1 MPRLFDGAGPR
12 TGMRPR
18 SVVTAT
24 LAMTL
29 KAPLRVTALLALS
42 GLALACGAGE
52 SGTSPEGSSEGAPP
66 ASEGP
71 TTPPLPTTV
80 VGHTEDGE
88 TIVFASPHPPV
99 TSPTERPID
108 REHLI
113 LTPNAPDPT
122 PDFSLD
128 EALEGLPIDGDL
140 IAEIQTDLGVMF
152 CELYPDRAPHAVTT
166 FVGLARGRRAWWDAR
181 GGQWVNG
188 RSYYRGT
195 TFFRVIPE
203 FIIQGGDYLGDGTG
217 RVGFQVP
224 LEQSETLSHDR
235 AGRLALATYDG
246 NPNSGGAQFYITDG
260 PHQDLDGTATIFGQC
275 SPEHVVSQIAR
286 VVQTGSPENRP
297 LTPLHIGAVMIRR
310 VVGGVAQAT
319 PTIPG
324 QRPGEPDV
332 GRGASEGPSEIQRGR
347 GILMG
352 DQEARDRARL
362 GLPPAP
368 PPPGH

>member
-1 MPRLFDGAGPR
+1 MLLRAH
-12 TGMRPR
+12 
-18 SVVTAT
+18 
-24 LAMTL
+24 
-29 KAPLRVTALLALS
+29 LRVTALLALS
-42 GLALACGAGE
+42 GLAVACGGVEGSA
-52 SGTSPEGSSEGAPP
+52 SSEGSSTDTPPASGEGAPP
-66 ASEGP
+66 RP
-71 TTPPLPTTV
+71 TSV
-80 VGHTEDGE
+80 VGQTEDGE
-88 TIVFASPHPPV
+88 TIVFASPRPAP

-122 PDFSLD
+122 ADLSLD
-128 EALEGLPIDGDL
+128 DALEGLPIDGDL
-140 IAEIQTDLGVMF
+140 IAEVQTDLGVMF
-152 CELYPDRAPHAVTT
+152 CELYPDRAPHAVTA

-181 GGQWVNG
+181 GGQWVRG
-188 RSYYRGT
+188 RSYYRGS

-203 FIIQGGDYLGDGTG
+203 FIIQGGDYLGDGSG

-246 NPNSGGAQFYITDG
+246 NPNSGGAQFYVTDG
-260 PHQDLDGTATIFGQC
+260 PHQELDGTATIFGQC
-275 SPEHVVSQIAR
+275 SPDNVVSQIAR

-297 LTPLHIGAVMIRR
+297 LTPVHIGAVLIRR

-319 PTIPG
+319 PTVPG
-324 QRPGEPDV
+324 QRPGEPEV

-352 DQEARDRARL
+352 DQDARDRERL
-362 GLPPAP
+362 GLPVAPPSP